1 MVVLEKEKVLLL
13 VVDDLELTSSFG
25 RGSNISEDA
34 MGGVVEQLK
43 KNRYKNFV
51 APKPIFISVKIITK

>member
-1 MVVLEKEKVLLL
+1 MDVVALEKEKVLLL
-13 VVDDLELTSSFG
+13 VVGDLELTSSFG

-43 KNRYKNFV
+43 KNRK
-51 APKPIFISVKIITK
+51 KTKFIKIS